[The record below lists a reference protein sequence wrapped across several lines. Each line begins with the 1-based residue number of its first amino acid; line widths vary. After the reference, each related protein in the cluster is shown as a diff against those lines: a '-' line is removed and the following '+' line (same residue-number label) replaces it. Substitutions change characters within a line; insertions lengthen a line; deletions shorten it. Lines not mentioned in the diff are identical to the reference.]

1 MPQKLPTIRQKRLGA
16 ELRKL
21 REAAGMSGEDA
32 AEALECGQ
40 AKISRIETGTNG
52 IRPFELRGLLRAYGV
67 TDPALIDSL
76 VDLAREG
83 RRQGWWNHYAGS
95 FPGIAD
101 LAHLESKAVTVQ
113 VWQTVL
119 VPGLLQTPGYMR
131 ALFRGGRHG
140 YDDAEAD
147 RCVAARTA
155 RQAVLDK
162 PDAPELTALVY
173 EAALRCP
180 VGGPDVMRDQLRH
193 LAERAGG
200 ERVRLRVLPFDT
212 GEHGGLDGPF
222 VIYGLLAS
230 GMDVVMADSLTGAAH
245 LDQDEEVRRYRA
257 LFDSLASRA
266 LPPAAS
272 VELIERLAAGS

>member
-1 MPQKLPTIRQKRLGA
+1 MPQKPPTIRQKRLGA

-52 IRPFELRGLLRAYGV
+52 IRPFELRGLLKAYGV
-67 TDPALIDSL
+67 TDRALVESL

-83 RRQGWWNHYAGS
+83 RRQGWWNHYVSA

-101 LAHLESKAVTVQ
+101 LAHLESKAVSVQ

-140 YDDAEAD
+140 YDDAGTE
-147 RCVAARTA
+147 RCVAARTT

-162 PDAPELTALVY
+162 PDAPELTAVVY
-173 EAALRCP
+173 EAALRCG
-180 VGGPDVMRDQLRH
+180 VGGPEVMRGQLGH
-193 LAERAGG
+193 LVGLVESERA
-200 ERVRLRVLPFDT
+200 RIQVLPFDA
-212 GEHGGLDGPF
+212 GVHGGLDGPF
-222 VIYGLLAS
+222 TVYGLLAS
-230 GMDVVMADSLTGAAH
+230 GMDVVMTDSLAAAAY
-245 LDQDEEVRRYRA
+245 LDREEDVRRYRA
-257 LFDSLASRA
+257 LFGSLRSLALEPGPSLAMIKKLAVRA
-266 LPPAAS
+266 
-272 VELIERLAAGS
+272 